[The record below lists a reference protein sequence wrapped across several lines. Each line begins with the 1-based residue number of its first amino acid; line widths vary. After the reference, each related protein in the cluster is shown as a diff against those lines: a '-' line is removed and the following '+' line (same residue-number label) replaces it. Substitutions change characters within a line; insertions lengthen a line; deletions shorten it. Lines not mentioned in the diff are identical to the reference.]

1 MEACSAVEKEIEKVI
16 SKFTAINDHS
26 QKIIKDVISFI
37 EKLKGSIEETSPD
50 QELTPGQ
57 VVVLRDAISK
67 TKEKLQRLT
76 TEHRDLHGTVSKVG
90 KAIDRNF
97 VADFTATSRTDVFQH
112 EHNIELLNK
121 IMAQHFYRQGM
132 DDVADL
138 LIKESGLTPD
148 DIQPEPYAELHRIY
162 EAIHNRN
169 LQPAL
174 EWTAKYSKELDEKNS
189 TLEFKLHRLA
199 FMQIL
204 NRDVQSQNDARDAI
218 SYARTNF
225 SRFVDRF
232 EKEIQILMGTLI
244 YLPIGIDNSPYKY
257 LLAPE
262 MWIEAADTFIKD
274 ACSLLGINKDSPLS
288 VVVNAGC
295 KALPALLNLKQVMM
309 SRQVTGIWNGRDELP
324 IEIDLD
330 SEHRYHS
337 IFACPI
343 LRQQSSEENP
353 PMKLLCGHVISRD
366 ALNKLSNGPIMNNS
380 FRLKCPYCPME
391 QCPSDAKLIYF

>member
-1 MEACSAVEKEIEKVI
+1 MESCAAVEKEVDKVI
-16 SKFTAINDHS
+16 TKFSAINDHS
-26 QKIIKDVISFI
+26 QRIIGDVIISV
-37 EKLKGSIEETSPD
+37 EKLRASIAEVPSEE
-50 QELTPGQ
+50 QLTPTQ
-57 VVVLRDAISK
+57 IEVLHDAMAK
-67 TKEKLQRLT
+67 AKDKLQRLT

-97 VADFTATSRTDVFQH
+97 IGDFTATSRTDVFQS
-112 EHNIELLNK
+112 EHNVVLLNK

-132 DDVADL
+132 DDVADT
-138 LIKESGLTPD
+138 LITESGLTSEE
-148 DIQPEPYAELHRIY
+148 IQPEPYAELHRIW
-162 EAIHNRN
+162 EAIHNHN
-169 LQPAL
+169 LLPAL
-174 EWTAKYSKELDEKNS
+174 EWATRYSAELDARNS

-204 NRDVQSQNDARDAI
+204 NGGIHAQTEAI
-218 SYARTNF
+218 TYARTNF
-225 SRFVDRF
+225 AKFVKRF

-244 YLPIGIDNSPYKY
+244 YLPNGIQNSPYKY
-257 LLAPE
+257 LMAPE
-262 MWIEAADTFIKD
+262 MWVEAADVFLKD
-274 ACSLLGINKDSPLS
+274 ACALLGINKDSPLS

-295 KALPALLNLKQVMM
+295 TALPALLNLKQVMQ

-330 SEHRYHS
+330 PEHRFHS

-343 LRQQSSEENP
+343 LRQQSSEDNP

-366 ALNKLSNGPIMNNS
+366 ALSKLSNGPILNNT